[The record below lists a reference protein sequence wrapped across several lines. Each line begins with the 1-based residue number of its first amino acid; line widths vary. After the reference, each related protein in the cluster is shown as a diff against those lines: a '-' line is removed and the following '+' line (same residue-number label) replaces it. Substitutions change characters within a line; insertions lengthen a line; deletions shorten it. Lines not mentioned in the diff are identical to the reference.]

1 MKKYKTSKVFVPGG
15 MPQHTYVA
23 RSERNLENRLRLVA
37 DNLCKLVT
45 VTGATKSGKTVL
57 TNKVF
62 PRNNNLWV
70 DGGAIGEENDLWN
83 YILEGLRGYTDLEL
97 EQAKES
103 TSTIGGEIEGEAGL
117 PLVAKA
123 KGKID
128 AEFSGSHGYTKIK
141 AISLSPRSAA
151 ITQLRRAEI
160 PLIIDDFHYL
170 DRNFQGDVIRG
181 LKPLI
186 FEGIPVILI
195 AIPHR
200 RYDAVKVER
209 EITGRLESITI
220 PTWTINELLEIPDE
234 GYPLLNV
241 HLANNVALR
250 LAKEAYGSPHLMQ
263 EFCRELA
270 LINNIQETQQE
281 KYTIDSVS
289 DQLFTKVAEGT
300 GRIIFDK
307 LAKGPRQRT
316 DRIQRT
322 LKTGEAADI
331 YKVILY
337 ALARISPGLDTIEYE
352 QLRSAIKEVLTDN
365 IPQAHEVTRVLEKM
379 AEIAD
384 SDEASPPVLDWEKEE
399 QKLHITDPFFAFF
412 LKWGIN
418 KAQ

>member
-1 MKKYKTSKVFVPGG
+1 
-15 MPQHTYVA
+15 
-23 RSERNLENRLRLVA
+23 
-37 DNLCKLVT
+37 
-45 VTGATKSGKTVL
+45 
-57 TNKVF
+57 
-62 PRNNNLWV
+62 
-70 DGGAIGEENDLWN
+70 
-83 YILEGLRGYTDLEL
+83 
-97 EQAKES
+97 
-103 TSTIGGEIEGEAGL
+103 
-117 PLVAKA
+117 
-123 KGKID
+123 
-128 AEFSGSHGYTKIK
+128 
-141 AISLSPRSAA
+141 
-151 ITQLRRAEI
+151 
-160 PLIIDDFHYL
+160 
-170 DRNFQGDVIRG
+170 
-181 LKPLI
+181 
-186 FEGIPVILI
+186 
-195 AIPHR
+195 
-200 RYDAVKVER
+200 
-209 EITGRLESITI
+209 
-220 PTWTINELLEIPDE
+220 LEIPYE

-241 HLANNVALR
+241 HLAKNVGLR
-250 LAKEAYGSPHLMQ
+250 LAEEVYGSPHLMQ

-270 LINNIQETQQE
+270 LIHNIQETQQE

-337 ALARISPGLDTIEYE
+337 ALARLSPGPDTIEYE
-352 QLRSAIKEVLTDN
+352 QLRSAIREVLTDN